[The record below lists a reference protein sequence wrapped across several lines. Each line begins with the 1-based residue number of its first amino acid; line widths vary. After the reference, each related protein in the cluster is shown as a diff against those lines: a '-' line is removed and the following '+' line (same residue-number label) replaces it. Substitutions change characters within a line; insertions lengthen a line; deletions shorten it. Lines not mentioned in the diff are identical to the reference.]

1 MLLQPNLRP
10 PWPLGPSHACA
21 KCGEMVPGLAVGGIC
36 SDCWRKLVRR
46 AANIGRWVAMGT
58 SLPLAV
64 YLTIM
69 LPAERNARLL
79 GVVTVLIWYVL
90 TSLIAKRVALE
101 WMK

>member
-1 MLLQPNLRP
+1 
-10 PWPLGPSHACA
+10 
-21 KCGEMVPGLAVGGIC
+21 
-36 SDCWRKLVRR
+36 
-46 AANIGRWVAMGT
+46 MGT

-69 LPAERNARLL
+69 LPAEKNARLL